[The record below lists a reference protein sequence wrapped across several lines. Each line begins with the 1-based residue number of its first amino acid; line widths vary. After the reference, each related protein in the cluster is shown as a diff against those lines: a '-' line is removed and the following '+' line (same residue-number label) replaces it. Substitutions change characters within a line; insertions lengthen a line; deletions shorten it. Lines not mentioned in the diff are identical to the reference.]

1 MKALKLAL
9 AALAV
14 AAVVPLAALADPTN
28 GTDKANGA
36 RACTQLRTSMGALFA
51 QTYGVPSGNT
61 TNAYGKCV
69 VSWTQSAHLARHAA
83 LTACRASG
91 KRGAVLRTCVASRVG
106 SQLAAQV
113 TATKNAAQ
121 ECKAE
126 RTGLGDGAFATK
138 YGTNGNKADAFG
150 KCVSAKRS
158 HAGENTQAGRLTAT
172 LSGTAG
178 SGTFTARIN
187 VKQGQLC
194 YTLDVTG
201 LTGIT
206 AAHIHVKPSGD
217 IVVPLTAPTNG
228 SSSGCVTVAAAL
240 LQQIL
245 QHPSN
250 YYVNVHTTAAPAG
263 AIMGDL
269 TK

>member
-1 MKALKLAL
+1 
-9 AALAV
+9 
-14 AAVVPLAALADPTN
+14 
-28 GTDKANGA
+28 
-36 RACTQLRTSMGALFA
+36 MGALFA

-61 TNAYGKCV
+61 ANAYGKCV
-69 VSWTQSAHLARHAA
+69 VSWTQSAHLARHGV
-83 LTACRASG
+83 LTACKASG
-91 KRGAVLRTCVASRVG
+91 KSGASLRACVTSRVG

-113 TATKNAAQ
+113 AATKNAAQ
-121 ECKAE
+121 ACKSE
-126 RTGLGDGAFATK
+126 RTGLGDDAFAAK

-172 LSGTAG
+172 LSGPTG
-178 SGTFTARIN
+178 SGSFTARIN
-187 VKQGQLC
+187 LKKNELC

-228 SSSGCVTVAAAL
+228 SSSGCVTVAASL

-245 QHPSN
+245 QQPSN

-263 AIMGDL
+263 AIKGDL